1 MGTSLTP
8 SAIGKMFG
16 MSEIDEFSEN
26 DSGFIIPPE
35 LAVKAMRDSG
45 YRNTAYALAELID
58 NSIQADSDEVELI
71 CVEKYEQINSHHRLR
86 LQEIGTIDNGKGMS
100 AQTLAIAL
108 QFGNGTHL
116 NDRAGIGRFGM
127 GLPNSSISQ
136 CRHLDVWTWT
146 NGPDNAIYSYLDVD
160 EIQSGK
166 KNKVPTPSPSPV
178 PAKWRDRSKILATS
192 GTLVVWTHFEE
203 YRLTWRG
210 AEATLRNTEAI
221 IGRMYRKFI
230 NDGRVAIHLVRV
242 EDGDNQLFSNNN
254 RRLALVNDPLYLM
267 PNSSAPEPFDKEP
280 MFQPWGE
287 SDEEFWIEFGGQQHK
302 VSVKFSWAKP
312 ETVPTDGLNR
322 GAKPYGKHAM
332 KNLGLS
338 IVREGRELDLDT
350 SWTNSYDPTERW
362 WGAEVEFPATLDE
375 IFGVTNNKQSAT
387 IFSQLAQY
395 DWKAD
400 AQDGESR
407 SSFIE
412 RAGTEGDPR
421 ALLIPIVEHI
431 REQITQLR
439 KRTEQQTKGTRGTGG
454 RKRHEEPGV
463 EDTVTSKFRQRAD
476 EGHETLGD
484 TENFSPDDRDTYED
498 DLRDDKHYPD
508 DVAKAIADAI
518 LTRKRKVAFLEKAME
533 GYAFFNVESVQGG
546 VTNIVFNSNHPFYDS
561 LIKGLNPDTDDD
573 TEKEL
578 LERVHAASD
587 TLRIVFSAWAR
598 YEMEEVSHKQRLSD
612 MRQEWG
618 KMARFFLEDGE
629 DD

>member
-1 MGTSLTP
+1 MSPTP

-16 MSEIDEFSEN
+16 MNKAIEKRDVE
-26 DSGFIIPPE
+26 SGFIIPPE

-58 NSIQADSDEVELI
+58 NSIQADASEVELI
-71 CVEKYEQINSHHRLR
+71 CVEKYEQINSQKRLR
-86 LQEIGTIDNGKGMS
+86 LQEIGTIDNGNGMS

-116 NDRAGIGRFGM
+116 EDRAGIGRFGM

-136 CRHLDVWTWT
+136 CRRLDVWTWT
-146 NGPDNAIYSYLDVD
+146 NGPDNAIHSYLDVGD
-160 EIQSGK
+160 IQSGVK
-166 KNKVPTPSPSPV
+166 DRVPLPSPSPV
-178 PAKWRDRSKILATS
+178 PAKWRERSEVLGTS
-192 GTLVVWTHFEE
+192 GTLVVWSHFEE

-242 EDGDNQLFSNNN
+242 EDGGESS
-254 RRLALVNDPLYLM
+254 RRLAVVNDPLYLM
-267 PNSSAPEPFDKEP
+267 RNSSTPEPFNKEP

-287 SDEEFWIEFGGQQHK
+287 NDEEFTIEFDGKLHK
-302 VSVKFSWAKP
+302 VFVRFSWARP
-312 ETVPTDGLNR
+312 ETVPDDGLNR
-322 GAKPYGKHAM
+322 GSKPYGKHAM

-400 AQDGESR
+400 AEDNESR

-412 RAGTEGDPR
+412 RASGEGDPR

-431 REQITQLR
+431 RDQITQLR
-439 KRTEQQTKGTRGTGG
+439 KRTEQQTKGTRGSGG

-476 EGHETLGD
+476 EGHETPQD
-484 TENFSPDDRDTYED
+484 TEDFDTDDRDVYED
-498 DLRDDKHYPD
+498 DLKDDKHYPD

-546 VTNIVFNSNHPFYDS
+546 VTNVVFNSNHPFFDN
-561 LIKGLNPDTDDD
+561 LVKALNPDTDED

-578 LERVHAASD
+578 LDRVNTASD
-587 TLRIVFSAWAR
+587 TLRVVFSAWAR
-598 YEMEEVSHKQRLSD
+598 YEMEEIRHKQRLSD

>member
-1 MGTSLTP
+1 MNKVIEKRDVEP
-8 SAIGKMFG
+8 
-16 MSEIDEFSEN
+16 
-26 DSGFIIPPE
+26 GFIIPPE

-58 NSIQADSDEVELI
+58 NSIQADASEVELI
-71 CVEKYEQINSHHRLR
+71 CVEKYEQINSQKRLR
-86 LQEIGTIDNGKGMS
+86 LQEIGTIDNGNGMS

-116 NDRAGIGRFGM
+116 EDRAGIGRFGM

-136 CRHLDVWTWT
+136 CRRLDVWTWT
-146 NGPDNAIYSYLDVD
+146 NGPDNAIHSYLDVGD
-160 EIQSGK
+160 IQSGVK
-166 KNKVPTPSPSPV
+166 DRVPLPSPSPV
-178 PAKWRDRSKILATS
+178 PAKWRERSEVLGTS
-192 GTLVVWTHFEE
+192 GTLVVWSHFEE

-242 EDGDNQLFSNNN
+242 EDGGESS
-254 RRLALVNDPLYLM
+254 RRLAVVNDPLYLM
-267 PNSSAPEPFDKEP
+267 PNSSTPEPFNKEP

-287 SDEEFWIEFGGQQHK
+287 NDEEFTIEFDGELHK
-302 VSVKFSWAKP
+302 VFVRFSWAKP
-312 ETVPTDGLNR
+312 ETVPDDGLNR
-322 GAKPYGKHAM
+322 GSKPYGKHAM

-400 AQDGESR
+400 AEDNESR

-412 RAGTEGDPR
+412 RASGEGDPR

-431 REQITQLR
+431 RDQITQLR
-439 KRTEQQTKGTRGTGG
+439 KRTEQQTKGTRGSGG

-476 EGHETLGD
+476 EGHETPQD
-484 TENFSPDDRDTYED
+484 TEDFDTDDRDVYED
-498 DLRDDKHYPD
+498 DLKDDKHYPD

-546 VTNIVFNSNHPFYDS
+546 VTNVVFNSNHPFFDN
-561 LIKGLNPDTDDD
+561 LVKALNPDTDED

-578 LERVHAASD
+578 LDRVNTASD
-587 TLRIVFSAWAR
+587 TLRVVFSAWAR
-598 YEMEEVSHKQRLSD
+598 YEMEEIRHKQRLSD

>member
-1 MGTSLTP
+1 
-8 SAIGKMFG
+8 MFG
-16 MSEIDEFSEN
+16 MNKAIEKRDVE
-26 DSGFIIPPE
+26 SGFIIPPE

-58 NSIQADSDEVELI
+58 NSIQADASEVELI
-71 CVEKYEQINSHHRLR
+71 CVEKYEQINSQKRLR
-86 LQEIGTIDNGKGMS
+86 LQEIGTIDNGNGMS

-116 NDRAGIGRFGM
+116 EDRAGIGRFGM

-136 CRHLDVWTWT
+136 CRRLDVWTWT
-146 NGPDNAIYSYLDVD
+146 NGPDNAIHSYLDVGD
-160 EIQSGK
+160 IQSGVK
-166 KNKVPTPSPSPV
+166 DRVPLPSPSPV
-178 PAKWRDRSKILATS
+178 PAKWRERSEVLGTS
-192 GTLVVWTHFEE
+192 GTLVVWSHFEE

-242 EDGDNQLFSNNN
+242 EDGGESS
-254 RRLALVNDPLYLM
+254 RRLAVVNDPLYLM
-267 PNSSAPEPFDKEP
+267 RNSSTPEPFNKEP

-287 SDEEFWIEFGGQQHK
+287 NDEEFTIEFDGKLHK
-302 VSVKFSWAKP
+302 VFVRFSWARP
-312 ETVPTDGLNR
+312 ETVPDDGLNR
-322 GAKPYGKHAM
+322 GSKPYGKHAM

-400 AQDGESR
+400 AEDNESR

-412 RAGTEGDPR
+412 RASGEGDPR

-431 REQITQLR
+431 RDQITQLR
-439 KRTEQQTKGTRGTGG
+439 KRTEQQTKGTRGSGG

-476 EGHETLGD
+476 EGHETPQD
-484 TENFSPDDRDTYED
+484 TEDFDTDDRDVYED
-498 DLRDDKHYPD
+498 DLKDDKHYPD

-546 VTNIVFNSNHPFYDS
+546 VTNVVFNSNHPFFDN
-561 LIKGLNPDTDDD
+561 LVKALNPDTDED

-578 LERVHAASD
+578 LDRVNTASD
-587 TLRIVFSAWAR
+587 TLRVVFSAWAR
-598 YEMEEVSHKQRLSD
+598 YEMEEIRHKQRLSD

>member
-1 MGTSLTP
+1 MP

-16 MSEIDEFSEN
+16 MNKVIEKRDVE
-26 DSGFIIPPE
+26 SGFIIPPE

-58 NSIQADSDEVELI
+58 NSIQADASEVELI
-71 CVEKYEQINSHHRLR
+71 CVEKYEQVNSQKRLR
-86 LQEIGTIDNGKGMS
+86 LQEIGTIDNGNGMS

-116 NDRAGIGRFGM
+116 EDRAGIGRFGM

-136 CRHLDVWTWT
+136 CRRLDVWTWT
-146 NGPDNAIYSYLDVD
+146 NGPDNAIHSYLDVGD
-160 EIQSGK
+160 IQSGVK
-166 KNKVPTPSPSPV
+166 DRVPLPSPSPV
-178 PAKWRDRSKILATS
+178 PAKWRERSEVLGTS
-192 GTLVVWTHFEE
+192 GTLVVWSHFEE

-242 EDGDNQLFSNNN
+242 EDGGESS
-254 RRLALVNDPLYLM
+254 RRLAVVNDPLYLM
-267 PNSSAPEPFDKEP
+267 PNSSTPEPFNKEP

-287 SDEEFWIEFGGQQHK
+287 NDEEFTIEFDGQLHK
-302 VSVKFSWAKP
+302 VFVRFSWAKP
-312 ETVPTDGLNR
+312 ETVPDDGLNR
-322 GAKPYGKHAM
+322 GSKPYGKHAM

-400 AQDGESR
+400 AEDNESR

-412 RAGTEGDPR
+412 RASGEGDPR

-431 REQITQLR
+431 RDQITQLR
-439 KRTEQQTKGTRGTGG
+439 KRTEQQTKGTRGSGG

-476 EGHETLGD
+476 EGHETPQD
-484 TENFSPDDRDTYED
+484 TEDFDTDDRDVYED
-498 DLRDDKHYPD
+498 DLKDDKHYPD

-546 VTNIVFNSNHPFYDS
+546 VTNVVFNSNHPFFDN
-561 LIKGLNPDTDDD
+561 LVKALNPDTDED

-578 LERVHAASD
+578 LDRVNTASD
-587 TLRIVFSAWAR
+587 TLRVVFSAWAR
-598 YEMEEVSHKQRLSD
+598 YEMEEIRHKQRLSD

>member
-1 MGTSLTP
+1 MNEIVSDGTT
-8 SAIGKMFG
+8 
-16 MSEIDEFSEN
+16 E
-26 DSGFIIPPE
+26 SGFIIPPE

-58 NSIQADSDEVELI
+58 NSIQADASEVELI
-71 CVEKYEQINSHHRLR
+71 CVEKYEQVNSQQRLR

-100 AQTLAIAL
+100 ARTLAIAL

-116 NDRAGIGRFGM
+116 DDRAGIGRFGM

-136 CRHLDVWTWT
+136 CRRLDVWTWT
-146 NGPDNAIYSYLDVD
+146 NGPDNAIHSYLDVAD
-160 EIQSGK
+160 IQSGVK
-166 KNKVPTPSPSPV
+166 DRVPPPTPSPLPT
-178 PAKWRDRSKILATS
+178 KWRKRSEILGTS
-192 GTLVVWTHFEE
+192 GTLVVWSWFEE

-242 EDGDNQLFSNNN
+242 EEGGNTG
-254 RRLALVNDPLYLM
+254 RRLAVVNDPLYLM
-267 PNSSAPEPFDKEP
+267 PNSSTPEPFDKVP
-280 MFQPWGE
+280 MFQRWGE
-287 SDEEFWIEFGGQQHK
+287 NDEEFTIDFGGKQHK
-302 VSVKFSWAKP
+302 VFVRFSWAKP
-312 ETVPTDGLNR
+312 ETVPDDGLNR

-400 AQDGESR
+400 AEENESR

-412 RAGTEGDPR
+412 RASSEGDPR

-439 KRTEQQTKGTRGTGG
+439 KRTEQQTKGTRSTGG

-476 EGHETLGD
+476 EGHETPGD
-484 TENFSPDDRDTYED
+484 TEDFGADDRDAYED
-498 DLRDDKHYPD
+498 DLKDDKHYPD

-546 VTNIVFNSNHPFYDS
+546 VTNVVFNSNHPFYDN
-561 LIKGLNPDTDDD
+561 LVRALNPDTEED

-578 LERVHAASD
+578 LDRVHMASD

-598 YEMEEVSHKQRLSD
+598 YEMEEVRHKQRLSD

-618 KMARFFLEDGE
+618 KMTRFFLDDGE